1 MQILSKQ
8 GKRLQILL
16 FRSVQKQEVWK
27 IRHDATMLLRRI
39 SITRSACDTMGS
51 AVVSIFQLMYRKTTI
66 PLPGEKLHQNM
77 KKGR

>member
-39 SITRSACDTMGS
+39 SIARSACDTMGS